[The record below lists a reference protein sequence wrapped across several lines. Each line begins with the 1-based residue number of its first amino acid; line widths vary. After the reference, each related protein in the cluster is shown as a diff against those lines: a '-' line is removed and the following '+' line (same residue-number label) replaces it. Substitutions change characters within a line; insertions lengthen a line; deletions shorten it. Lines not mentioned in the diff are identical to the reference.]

1 MITPDKEVRVTNST
15 LTSLAAFIF
24 SVAISFIPASSFA
37 DKTLTISSP
46 AGEKVITLA
55 GDPAVTVSYTPTGM
69 KIDFTNIAMKVV
81 CIEDPSASGVCR
93 LQAYDG
99 NNVGGGTGASMPGS
113 PGTPSVNAGDGSV
126 TLNWTAPDDDG
137 GAAITGYRI
146 QIAPATSAVFSVVEP
161 DTGSADTR
169 YTVRDLVNGSSY
181 KFRVAAINSV
191 GPGSNSGVS
200 ANATPQASGTTQPS
214 TIDNACNNPPSDVVC
229 EILFDGRLDQ
239 GSKLAFR
246 DIPRGKIYSTPFIV
260 PATGETGGVKVSSFY
275 VADGYF
281 YRIWYSTTAGGA
293 VIDPSAPTD
302 SCQHSASYAEFT
314 LRYTTGTESTA
325 ACKIGGQE
333 IIYVNHA
340 FIGPD
345 GAYGFYDNLKIEI

>member
-1 MITPDKEVRVTNST
+1 MTNMT
-15 LTSLAAFIF
+15 LTSVAVFILSAA
-24 SVAISFIPASSFA
+24 VLLVPASSFA

-99 NNVGGGTGASMPGS
+99 GNVGGGNQASMPGS
-113 PGTPSVNAGDGSV
+113 PGKPSLTAGDKSV
-126 TLNWTAPDDDG
+126 TLRWTAPNNNG
-137 GAAITGYRI
+137 GAEITGYRV
-146 QIAPATSAVFSVVEP
+146 QIAAATSEVFANVES
-161 DTGSADTR
+161 DTGTTDTI
-169 YTVRDLVNGSSY
+169 YTARNLINGSGY

-191 GPGSNSGVS
+191 GPGSNSPVS
-200 ANATPQASGTTQPS
+200 NIATPSESGTTQPS
-214 TIDNACNNPPSDVVC
+214 LIDNACDNRPQNVTC

-246 DIPRGKIYSTPFIV
+246 NISAGKIYSTPFIV
-260 PATGETGGVKVSSFY
+260 PAAGETGGIKVTSFD
-275 VADGYF
+275 VEDGFF
-281 YRIWYSTTAGGA
+281 YKIWYSATAGGD
-293 VIDPSAPTD
+293 VIDPSAPVD
-302 SCQHSASYAEFT
+302 SCEHTASYAEHT

-325 ACKIGGQE
+325 ACSIGGQD

-340 FIGPD
+340 FVRESD
-345 GAYGFYDNLKIEI
+345 GAYGPYSNLKIEI